1 MDTRQIS
8 LRTILGLVAISAMTV
23 SLYLILFPKPAPV
36 FTPEGYL
43 LDSMASTPPCSIY
56 WFSNENGNIVSGFAA
71 FGETRPQIM
80 VSHNDGTIRIPS
92 LQSPKIK
99 IPRDGYLYI
108 LGPELEI
115 HRTNAKMKSIASAW
129 QNYAIWAKQLSSE
142 IEQNEWP

>member
-1 MDTRQIS
+1 M
-8 LRTILGLVAISAMTV
+8 LLALVTV
-23 SLYLILFPKPAPV
+23 SAIGVALYPLAFPTPTPT
-36 FTPEGYL
+36 FTAEGYL
-43 LDSMASTPPCSIY
+43 LDSTPSFPKCSIY
-56 WFSNENGNIVSGFAA
+56 WFRNKNGKLVSGVAA
-71 FGETRPQIM
+71 FGKNKPQIM